1 MKRHRFNEKMYLKYV
16 TSTSGF
22 DFNPFATVCGRRFK
36 HVKHVTMHVAPR
48 RHFELN
54 HGW

>member
-22 DFNPFATVCGRRFK
+22 DFNPFATG
-36 HVKHVTMHVAPR
+36 HTSM
-48 RHFELN
+48 
-54 HGW
+54 